1 MTRLFFA
8 AAGLALVLLRATP
21 AVAQVEPC
29 PPPAKQ
35 PPAGTTP
42 LLRCMQIVAHPVN
55 ETLVDPQTY
64 AFYIRTP
71 QPDSARDRWVPF
83 DEESILADFASLWKT
98 NFLENL
104 WIEVLD
110 EPFENGV
117 PGKHVIFHI
126 EERNRV
132 KAVDYAPVG
141 AGTKLRVDV
150 SKIDTTLKERNLE
163 ISLDT
168 FVDEATIR
176 KVVGV
181 IRELYAEQGYND
193 AIVEPTMREV
203 AGGSK
208 LVDLRFN
215 IREGPKVRLRDVVFD
230 GNVAVS
236 DGDLRGQLKE
246 NKPRSRMLILVGGG
260 QYREDKFAEDAEKL
274 GEYYRDRG
282 YAGVQIGSP
291 QVETLEVTADGS
303 TRWIRMRIPVEEG
316 PQFKVGEFKISDAK
330 AIRPDFLRTFFELKE
345 GDTYSLKQLRKGFE
359 KVKEVYGAFGYYQ
372 WTPDPELK
380 PRGLDE
386 QTGKLIP
393 GQQPIM
399 DIDVKMNEGK
409 QFFVNR
415 ITFVGNHTTRDPVIR
430 RELRVAEG
438 AVFNSEALKESVRRL
453 NQLGYFKPLKGTE
466 GEMDVTPTPG
476 TEDKLDVK
484 MRVEE
489 QNRNSIA
496 FGAGVSQFEGVFG
509 QLSFQTSN
517 FLGRGETVGVSL
529 QKGARARQYQVSF
542 SEPYLW
548 DRPITAGFDL
558 HSRQYMFIGQF
569 TQRSSGGNAVLGL
582 PLADYTR
589 LFMGYSYEQIS
600 VFDVN
605 PAYLT
610 DQVRVL
616 NPYLADSLLLNQ
628 GGRRTVSKISP
639 SVVFNTVNQPIFPTA
654 GRRYSVSFDLAG
666 LGGNTSYNQMSLEG
680 IWYFKLP
687 KTMSLGLRAQT
698 QYIRPY
704 GNTTSLPIFEKVF
717 LGGEYNIR
725 GYDLRSVSPRDPF
738 SGVLIGG
745 NKSVVLN
752 AEYYIDIGQVRV
764 LAFYDA
770 GQVQDVGQPFRRWE
784 PIYAVFAPGLP
795 VLQNLTPLNTT
806 NYLTEI
812 GAIRTEQIG
821 RVSATRTSTGLEA
834 RFVVPFINIPFR
846 LIAAYNPQRFGIINN
861 NGQQTPRFTFRFA
874 VGTTF

>member
-1 MTRLFFA
+1 MARILM
-8 AAGLALVLLRATP
+8 LLRAAGFVLTLAWAGP
-21 AVAQVEPC
+21 AMAQVQPC

-35 PPAGTTP
+35 PPAGSP
-42 LLRCMQIVAHPVN
+42 VLLRCMEIVAHPVN
-55 ETLVDPQTY
+55 ETLVDGQTY

-71 QPDSARDRWVPF
+71 QPDSANDRWVPYN
-83 DEESILADFASLWKT
+83 EESILADFNSLWKT

-110 EPFENGV
+110 EPYDNGIQ
-117 PGKHVIFHI
+117 GKHVIFHI

-141 AGTKLRVDV
+141 PGAKLRVDV
-150 SKIDTTLKERNLE
+150 SKIDSTLKERNLE

-215 IREGPKVRLRDVVFD
+215 IREGPKVRLREVVFD
-230 GNVAVS
+230 GNKAIT
-236 DGDLRGQLKE
+236 DDDLRGQLKE
-246 NKPRSRMLILVGGG
+246 NRPRSRILILVGGG

-282 YAGVQIGSP
+282 YAGAQIGSP
-291 QVETLEVTADGS
+291 QIETLEVTADGK
-303 TRWIRMRIPVEEG
+303 TRWIRLRVPVEEG
-316 PQFKVGEFKISDAK
+316 PQFRVGEFTITEAK
-330 AIRPDFLRTFFELKE
+330 ALRGEGLRPFFELKE
-345 GDTYSLKQLRKGFE
+345 GDIYSLKKLRQGFE
-359 KVKEVYGAFGYYQ
+359 KLKELYGAFGYYQ
-372 WTPDPELK
+372 WAPDPELK
-380 PRGLDE
+380 PRGVDE
-386 QTGKLIP
+386 ETGKLP
-393 GQQPIM
+393 EGAPPIM
-399 DIDVKMNEGK
+399 DINVKMNEGK

-430 RELRVAEG
+430 RELRIAEG

-453 NQLGYFKPLKGTE
+453 NQLGYFKPLKGVE
-466 GEMDVTPTPG
+466 GEMDVTPAPG
-476 TEDKLDVK
+476 MDDKLDVK

-517 FLGRGETVGVSL
+517 FLGRGETLGISL
-529 QKGARARQYQVSF
+529 QKGARARQYQLSF

-548 DRPITAGFDL
+548 DRPITAGFDV
-558 HSRQYMFIGQF
+558 HSRQYMFIGQY

-589 LFMGYSYEQIS
+589 LFLGYSYEQIS

-605 PAYLT
+605 PAYT
-610 DQVRVL
+610 SPQVL
-616 NPYLADSLLLNQ
+616 QFNPYLADSLLIGQ
-628 GGRRTVSKISP
+628 GGQRTVSKVSP
-639 SVVFNTVNQPIFPTA
+639 SLVFNTVNQPIFPTA
-654 GRRYSVSFDLAG
+654 GRRYSVAFDFAG
-666 LGGNTSYNQMSLEG
+666 LGGNTSYNQVSLEG

-704 GNTTSLPIFEKVF
+704 GTTTSLPIFEKVF

-725 GYDLRSVSPRDPF
+725 GYDLRSISPRDPY
-738 SGVLIGG
+738 SGVLVGG

-770 GQVQDVGQPFRRWE
+770 GQVRDVGQPFRRWE
-784 PIYAVFAPGLP
+784 PVRATFVPADPILV
-795 VLQNLTPLNTT
+795 NLGATSNL
-806 NYLTEI
+806 LTEI
-812 GAIRTEQIG
+812 GAIRTETIG

-834 RFVVPFINIPFR
+834 RFIVPFINIPFR
-846 LIAAYNPQRFGIINN
+846 LIAAYNPQRLGVINN
-861 NGQQTPRFTFRFA
+861 NGLQTPRFTFRFA

>member
-1 MTRLFFA
+1 MMPGRTILA
-8 AAGLALVLLRATP
+8 AAGLALSLGTAAP
-21 AVAQVEPC
+21 ASAQVEPC

-35 PPAGTTP
+35 PPAGSP
-42 LLRCMQIVAHPVN
+42 VLLRCMQIVAHPVN
-55 ETLVDPQTY
+55 ETLVDGQTY
-64 AFYIRTP
+64 AYYIRTP
-71 QPDSARDRWVPF
+71 QPDSSRDRWVPYN
-83 DEESILADFASLWKT
+83 EEQILADFSNLWKT

-110 EPFENGV
+110 EPYENGV
-117 PGKHVIFHI
+117 PGRHVIFHI

-141 AGTKLRVDV
+141 PGAKLRVDV
-150 SKIDTTLKERNLE
+150 SKIDSTLKERNLE

-236 DGDLRGQLKE
+236 DEELRGQLKE
-246 NKPRSRMLILVGGG
+246 NRPRSRILILVGGG

-282 YAGVQIGSP
+282 YAGAQIGSP
-291 QVETLEVTADGS
+291 QIETLEVTADGK
-303 TRWIRMRIPVEEG
+303 TRWIRLRVPVEEG
-316 PQFKVGEFKISDAK
+316 PQFRVGELKVSNAT
-330 AIRPDFLRTFFELKE
+330 ALRAEGLRPFFELRE
-345 GDTYSLKQLRKGFE
+345 GDIYSLKKLRKGFE
-359 KVKEVYGAFGYYQ
+359 RLKELYGAFGYYQ

-380 PRGLDE
+380 PRGIDE
-386 QTGKLIP
+386 TTGKLLP
-393 GQQPIM
+393 GQPPIM

-453 NQLGYFKPLKGTE
+453 NQLGYFKPLKGVE

-476 TEDKLDVK
+476 QDDRLDVK
-484 MRVEE
+484 VKVEE

-496 FGAGVSQFEGVFG
+496 FGAGVSQWEGVFG
-509 QLSFQTSN
+509 QMSFSTSN

-529 QKGARARQYQVSF
+529 QKGARARQYQLSF

-548 DRPITAGFDL
+548 DRPITAGFDV
-558 HSRQYMFIGQF
+558 HSRQYVFIGQF
-569 TQRSSGGNAVLGL
+569 TQRSSGANAVLGL

-600 VFDVN
+600 VLDVN
-605 PAYLT
+605 PAYLSP
-610 DQVRVL
+610 QVL
-616 NPYLADSLLLNQ
+616 QFNPYLADSLLVGQ

-639 SVVFNTVNQPIFPTA
+639 SVVFNTVNQPIFPTG
-654 GRRYSVSFDLAG
+654 GRRYSVAFDLAG
-666 LGGNTSYNQMSLEG
+666 LGGNTSYNQVTAEG

-704 GNTTSLPIFEKVF
+704 GTTTSLPIFEKIF

-725 GYDLRSVSPRDPF
+725 GYDLRSVSPRDSF
-738 SGVLIGG
+738 SGVLVGG

-770 GQVQDVGQPFRRWE
+770 GQVQDVGRRFTRWE
-784 PIYAVFAPGLP
+784 PVRSLVVPGTP
-795 VLQNLTPLNTT
+795 VLQNLGDQT
-806 NYLTEI
+806 NLLTEI
-812 GAIRTEQIG
+812 GAIHSVVVG
-821 RVSATRTSTGLEA
+821 RVSATRTSTGVEG
-834 RFVVPFINIPFR
+834 RFIVPFINIPFR
-846 LIAAYNPQRFGIINN
+846 LIAAYNPQRFGVINN
-861 NGQQTPRFTFRFA
+861 QGLPTPKFTFRFA